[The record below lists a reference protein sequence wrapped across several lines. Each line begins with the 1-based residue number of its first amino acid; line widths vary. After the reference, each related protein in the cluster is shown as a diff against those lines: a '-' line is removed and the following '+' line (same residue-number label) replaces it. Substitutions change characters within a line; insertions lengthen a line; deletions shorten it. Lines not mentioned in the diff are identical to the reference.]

1 MGIQLSIDQDLKRF
15 DRFLNNYRDQLPFAT
30 SKAIND
36 TAINKQGNDVKTAL
50 NKGTISAFDK
60 PVKFTQTA
68 FRVQRS
74 TKRNLIANIYAV
86 DEVGKDRARYLRFG
100 VQGGARPPKGF
111 ERYFSGLPNDG
122 TIARYFMPTRQT
134 KRDGKGNITRPTLQ
148 KLSTRVTN
156 GTAFIGTPRNSTRP
170 PGLYVREKN
179 NKLLAKF
186 ITTSSKPTYTGRFNI
201 ETIAEK
207 VIKRRF
213 NEHFSKAMKKAIET
227 RK

>member
-1 MGIQLSIDQDLKRF
+1 MGIQLSIDQDLKGFERF
-15 DRFLNNYRDQLPFAT
+15 TKNYRKQLPFASSVALNGT
-30 SKAIND
+30 GFDIR
-36 TAINKQGNDVKTAL
+36 QAL
-50 NKGTISAFDK
+50 NKGTLGAFDK
-60 PVKFTQTA
+60 PTTFTQKA
-68 FRVQRS
+68 FLT
-74 TKRNLIANIYAV
+74 TKSKKTNLVVHVFA
-86 DEVGKDRARYLRFG
+86 KDKEGSDAARYLRFG

-122 TIARYFMPTRQT
+122 TTARYFMPTRQT
-134 KRDGKGNITRPTLQ
+134 KRDGKGNITRATLK
-148 KLSTRVTN
+148 KLSTRVTD

-179 NKLLAKF
+179 NKLSAKF